1 MPDHK
6 LSSALLYYI
15 IYIVLSIMLADVAAL
30 RTGRRILRRSLQGVL
45 LTRAFSVFA
54 LKYVEAVSE

>member
-15 IYIVLSIMLADVAAL
+15 IYIVLSIMLADEAAL
-30 RTGRRILRRSLQGVL
+30 RTGKRILRRSLAGRITYARIQRLCPEVCRGRV
-45 LTRAFSVFA
+45 
-54 LKYVEAVSE
+54 

>member
-30 RTGRRILRRSLQGVL
+30 RTGRRILRRSLAGRITYARIQRL
-45 LTRAFSVFA
+45 CP
-54 LKYVEAVSE
+54 

>member
-30 RTGRRILRRSLQGVL
+30 RTGRRILRRSLAGRITYARIQRLCPELCRGRV
-45 LTRAFSVFA
+45 
-54 LKYVEAVSE
+54 

>member
-15 IYIVLSIMLADVAAL
+15 IYIVLSIILADVAAL
-30 RTGRRILRRSLQGVL
+30 RTGRRILRRSLAGRITYARIQRLCPEVCRG
-45 LTRAFSVFA
+45 RA
-54 LKYVEAVSE
+54 

>member
-15 IYIVLSIMLADVAAL
+15 IYIVLSIMLADVVAL
-30 RTGRRILRRSLQGVL
+30 RTGRRILRRSLAGRITYARIQRLCPEVCRGRV
-45 LTRAFSVFA
+45 
-54 LKYVEAVSE
+54 

>member
-30 RTGRRILRRSLQGVL
+30 RTGGRILRRSLAGRITYARIQRLCPEVCRGRV
-45 LTRAFSVFA
+45 
-54 LKYVEAVSE
+54 

>member
-30 RTGRRILRRSLQGVL
+30 RTGKRILRRSLAGRITYARIQRLCPEVCRGRV
-45 LTRAFSVFA
+45 
-54 LKYVEAVSE
+54 

>member
-15 IYIVLSIMLADVAAL
+15 ILYIVLSIMLADVAAL
-30 RTGRRILRRSLQGVL
+30 RTGRRILSRSLAGRITYAHIQRLCPEVCRG
-45 LTRAFSVFA
+45 RA
-54 LKYVEAVSE
+54 

>member
-30 RTGRRILRRSLQGVL
+30 RTGRRILRRSLAGRITYARIQRLCPEVYRGRV
-45 LTRAFSVFA
+45 
-54 LKYVEAVSE
+54 

>member
-15 IYIVLSIMLADVAAL
+15 IYIVLSIMLADVVAL
-30 RTGRRILRRSLQGVL
+30 RTGRRILRRSLAGRITYAHIQRLCPEVCRGRV
-45 LTRAFSVFA
+45 
-54 LKYVEAVSE
+54 

>member
-30 RTGRRILRRSLQGVL
+30 RTGRRILRRSLVGRITYARIQRLCPEVCRG
-45 LTRAFSVFA
+45 RA
-54 LKYVEAVSE
+54 

>member
-15 IYIVLSIMLADVAAL
+15 IYIVLSIILADVAAL
-30 RTGRRILRRSLQGVL
+30 RTGRRILSRSLAGRITYARIQRLCPEVCRGRV
-45 LTRAFSVFA
+45 
-54 LKYVEAVSE
+54 